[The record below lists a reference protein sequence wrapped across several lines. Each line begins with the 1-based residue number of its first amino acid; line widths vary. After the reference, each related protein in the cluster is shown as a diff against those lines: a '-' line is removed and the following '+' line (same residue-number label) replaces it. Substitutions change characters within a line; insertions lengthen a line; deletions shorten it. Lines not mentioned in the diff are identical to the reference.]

1 MRSNFNIDDFIY
13 YTHHRREEHGHINH
27 FALIP
32 IFSFLTKFFIRE
44 ILRNS
49 IKTGLYYPIYPEFA
63 PKKILE
69 NYSLITSLNFMVP
82 VRKRKQIDYN
92 VKKLGINLPSDQVLK
107 QRYNYQMPSALNHIN
122 RKLLLEPK
130 IAINSRIVVVGASE
144 LAVSFLETLTFS
156 PHLRFNN
163 VTLVSAN
170 GLPGMLSPDGI
181 RDNLKADT

>member
-1 MRSNFNIDDFIY
+1 
-13 YTHHRREEHGHINH
+13 
-27 FALIP
+27 
-32 IFSFLTKFFIRE
+32 
-44 ILRNS
+44 
-49 IKTGLYYPIYPEFA
+49 
-63 PKKILE
+63 
-69 NYSLITSLNFMVP
+69 
-82 VRKRKQIDYN
+82 
-92 VKKLGINLPSDQVLK
+92 
-107 QRYNYQMPSALNHIN
+107 MPSALNHIN

-130 IAINSRIVVVGASE
+130 IAINLRIVVVGASE